1 MFRAYTAV
9 GFNLDLM
16 LPVPNQPRRGDVGAL
31 CRRTSTQMEDCA
43 SLFVCTEFNFYIFTF
58 IMTL

>member
-43 SLFVCTEFNFYIFTF
+43 
-58 IMTL
+58 